1 MNLKYFR
8 WFTLRKVLKREI
20 AVYRMAFSDPR
31 TPPVAKIFLG
41 LAVGY
46 ALLPFDIIPDFIPVL
61 GQLDDA
67 IILPLLLLIARAFI
81 PKDVLADA
89 RQKAKLSA

>member
-1 MNLKYFR
+1 MRFR
-8 WFTLRKVLKREI
+8 YLRWLGLRKILKREI
-20 AVYRMAFSDPR
+20 AVYRRAFSDPR

-46 ALLPFDIIPDFIPVL
+46 AILPFDIIPDFIPVL

-67 IILPLLLLIARAFI
+67 IILPVLLLIARAFI
-81 PKDVLADA
+81 PKEVLTDA
-89 RQKAKLSA
+89 RARVKQLG